1 MSTTRRPP
9 SKKRSPSLKEAKLV
23 RENQQLKRERDESL
37 EREAATSDILRMI
50 AGSPAELQF
59 TLDVI
64 AKIAARLCD
73 ATDAAVWRVDGALL
87 RLAAHFGSISMQAGQ
102 GQGDLI
108 TPGTP
113 PGRAVVDRQ
122 TVHVHDLPA
131 AVAEFPLAKD
141 RGIASGLRTVLST
154 PLLRDGVAIGA
165 LHIRRREVRPFTE
178 KQIRLLETFADQAV
192 IAIENAR
199 LIQELTESLEQQT
212 ATSEILGVI
221 ASSPTDLKPV
231 LETITERAARVCG
244 AEDAVLRL
252 VDGNVMRLAAH
263 YGPVPDVAE
272 ERPINRQSPAGRAVV
287 DREIIHIENA
297 DLVIATEYPDVVETN
312 RRVGAKT
319 VLAVPLMRE
328 GVAIGVVHFR
338 RLELH
343 PFSDKQI
350 TLLKTFADQAVIAI
364 ENVRLFQELQA
375 RNRDLTEALEQQ
387 TATSE
392 ILQAIASSPTE
403 IQPVLDADGG
413 ECRSTLR
420 GR

>member
-1 MSTTRRPP
+1 
-9 SKKRSPSLKEAKLV
+9 
-23 RENQQLKRERDESL
+23 
-37 EREAATSDILRMI
+37 
-50 AGSPAELQF
+50 
-59 TLDVI
+59 
-64 AKIAARLCD
+64 
-73 ATDAAVWRVDGALL
+73 
-87 RLAAHFGSISMQAGQ
+87 MQAGQ

-131 AVAEFPLAKD
+131 AVGSSFPFAKD

-178 KQIRLLETFADQAV
+178 KQMSPLETFADQAV

-199 LIQELTESLEQQT
+199 LVQRSYHRITGTTNGYERDSRRHHQT
-212 ATSEILGVI
+212 Q
-221 ASSPTDLKPV
+221 PTDLKPV

-272 ERPINRQSPAGRAVV
+272 ERPINRRSRAGRAVE
-287 DREIIHIENA
+287 DREIIHVENA

-312 RRVGAKT
+312 RRVGAEP
-319 VLAVPLMRE
+319 VLVVPLMRE

-338 RLELH
+338 RLEVR
-343 PFSDKQI
+343 PFTERQI
-350 TLLKTFADQAVIAI
+350 KLLETFADQAVIAI
-364 ENVRLFQELQA
+364 ENARLIDE
-375 RNRDLTEALEQQ
+375 
-387 TATSE
+387 
-392 ILQAIASSPTE
+392 
-403 IQPVLDADGG
+403 
-413 ECRSTLR
+413 
-420 GR
+420 

>member
-1 MSTTRRPP
+1 MPTTKRPP
-9 SKKRSPSLKEAKLV
+9 SKPRSPSLKEANAKLV
-23 RENQQLKRERDESL
+23 RENQQLKRERDESF

-50 AGSPAELQF
+50 AGSPAELQS

-199 LIQELTESLEQQT
+199 LIHEQ
-212 ATSEILGVI
+212 
-221 ASSPTDLKPV
+221 
-231 LETITERAARVCG
+231 
-244 AEDAVLRL
+244 
-252 VDGNVMRLAAH
+252 
-263 YGPVPDVAE
+263 
-272 ERPINRQSPAGRAVV
+272 
-287 DREIIHIENA
+287 
-297 DLVIATEYPDVVETN
+297 
-312 RRVGAKT
+312 
-319 VLAVPLMRE
+319 
-328 GVAIGVVHFR
+328 
-338 RLELH
+338 
-343 PFSDKQI
+343 
-350 TLLKTFADQAVIAI
+350 
-364 ENVRLFQELQA
+364 QA

-387 TATSE
+387 TATVKFC
-392 ILQAIASSPTE
+392 A
-403 IQPVLDADGG
+403 
-413 ECRSTLR
+413 
-420 GR
+420 